1 MATDEVKA
9 TEAQS
14 ATQPAP
20 ERKREPAATL
30 PQAAPTRSWVALAL
44 IGLLCAMLG
53 FALAVQLRTVD
64 SDQGLA
70 GAREEDLARILA
82 DLESRQD
89 RLRSEISEQQDLL
102 EQLGSGEDSAAAAVE
117 EARRQAE
124 ALAIL
129 NGTIPAVGPGLTIT
143 IRDPDSQVD
152 SAILLDAVQEL
163 RGAGA
168 ETMQVAGVRIGV
180 SSALVGEA
188 GDVRIDGIED
198 GQFRTAQQLVGED
211 DEVALGKP
219 CARWN
224 HKRLGNRPGR
234 VADPVRQAIVPR
246 VAQFI
251 EMDTRYG
258 EFVTPRGITCD
269 EDRLKI
275 DAQTRETEDVEA
287 T

>member
-14 ATQPAP
+14 APQPAP

-188 GDVRIDGIED
+188 GDVRIDGIEVSAPYEIVAI
-198 GQFRTAQQLVGED
+198 GESQTLATAMQIPGGVED
-211 DEVALGKP
+211 KVIQAGGSIDIVAADEVTVDAL
-219 CARWN
+219 
-224 HKRLGNRPGR
+224 RPLDEPEY
-234 VADPVRQAIVPR
+234 AEPAPDP
-246 VAQFI
+246 
-251 EMDTRYG
+251 D
-258 EFVTPRGITCD
+258 D
-269 EDRLKI
+269 
-275 DAQTRETEDVEA
+275 
-287 T
+287 

>member
-1 MATDEVKA
+1 MWLPSAVICSGPDGVATDKETTTGA
-9 TEAQS
+9 E
-14 ATQPAP
+14 PAP
-20 ERKREPAATL
+20 EPVLQPKGEPATI
-30 PQAAPTRSWVALAL
+30 PTEAAFTRPWVAVAL

-129 NGTIPAVGPGLTIT
+129 NGTIAAVGPGLTIT
-143 IRDPDSQVD
+143 IRDPDSKVD

-188 GDVRIDGIED
+188 GDVRIDGIEVSAPYEIVAIGD
-198 GQFRTAQQLVGED
+198 SQTLATAMQIPGGVED
-211 DEVALGKP
+211 KVIQAGGSIEVVAADQVTVDALRPLDEPEYAEP
-219 CARWN
+219 A
-224 HKRLGNRPGR
+224 P
-234 VADPVRQAIVPR
+234 DP
-246 VAQFI
+246 
-251 EMDTRYG
+251 D
-258 EFVTPRGITCD
+258 D
-269 EDRLKI
+269 
-275 DAQTRETEDVEA
+275 
-287 T
+287 

>member
-1 MATDEVKA
+1 MWLPSAVICSGPDEVATDKETTTGA
-9 TEAQS
+9 E
-14 ATQPAP
+14 PAP
-20 ERKREPAATL
+20 EPVLQPKGDTATT
-30 PQAAPTRSWVALAL
+30 PTEAAPTRPWVAVAL

-117 EARRQAE
+117 EARRLAE

-129 NGTIPAVGPGLTIT
+129 NGTIAAVGPGLTIT
-143 IRDPDSQVD
+143 IRDPDSKVD

-188 GDVRIDGIED
+188 GDVRIDGIEVSAPYEIVAIGD
-198 GQFRTAQQLVGED
+198 SQTLATAMQIPGGVED
-211 DEVALGKP
+211 KVIQAGGSIDVVAADQVTVDALRPLDEPEYAEP
-219 CARWN
+219 A
-224 HKRLGNRPGR
+224 P
-234 VADPVRQAIVPR
+234 DP
-246 VAQFI
+246 
-251 EMDTRYG
+251 D
-258 EFVTPRGITCD
+258 D
-269 EDRLKI
+269 
-275 DAQTRETEDVEA
+275 
-287 T
+287 